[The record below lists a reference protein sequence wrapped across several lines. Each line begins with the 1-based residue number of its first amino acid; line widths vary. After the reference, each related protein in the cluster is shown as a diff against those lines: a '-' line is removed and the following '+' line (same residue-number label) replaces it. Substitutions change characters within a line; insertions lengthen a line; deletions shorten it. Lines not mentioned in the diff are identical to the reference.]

1 MLGRHDVGW
10 KSSVNWWLDSQGV
23 AAVADSSVNTKHLQT
38 FVCVFSL
45 LSVFYVVCD
54 LFERFVFKSCVFR
67 LKPSNVAY
75 KHASLVPRE
84 NDVREHKIFVGKRIV
99 NLCWAYSLWF
109 RVFSRRE
116 GLLKSLQW
124 TLAVSSVLVFIKMI
138 PTTRNSCALSVSYW
152 EASSKTFTLSNSAM
166 PTHSRLSCFFL
177 CLPFHQDKKYEAV
190 VLPLFGVATPFH
202 ISTIKVRKSFVLR
215 STDKQCQGLSS

>member
-1 MLGRHDVGW
+1 MC
-10 KSSVNWWLDSQGV
+10 
-23 AAVADSSVNTKHLQT
+23 
-38 FVCVFSL
+38 FFSIECFL
-45 LSVFYVVCD
+45 RAVVCD

-84 NDVREHKIFVGKRIV
+84 NDVREHKIFVGKTIV

-109 RVFSRRE
+109 RVFSRRQ

-124 TLAVSSVLVFIKMI
+124 TLAVSSVLVVIKMTPI
-138 PTTRNSCALSVSYW
+138 TRNTCALSVSYW

-166 PTHSRLSCFFL
+166 PTHLRHSLIVFFFFL
-177 CLPFHQDKKYEAV
+177 VCHFIRQEVWSCCFAPLWSRHAV
-190 VLPLFGVATPFH
+190 SHF
-202 ISTIKVRKSFVLR
+202 
-215 STDKQCQGLSS
+215 DD